1 MSTPEGTPP
10 PPPSA
15 PQPGA
20 AGPVASA
27 VAVPNPSGPP
37 SPPYPVQLEIS
48 YPEELN
54 RWLPFVK
61 GILAFPHWI
70 ALFFVGIGAFVML
83 IYAWFAV
90 LFTGRYPRSAF
101 DFITG
106 VLRWAARVGAYVY
119 FMTDAYPPF
128 SLEDDP
134 NYPVRLAIEYPEGIA
149 RWRPLIQGLL
159 AFPALIGAWVL
170 AIVANFAAFIAWF
183 AIVFTKRYPRG
194 LFEIVTAHLRWNAR
208 VTAYYYFMTEQYP
221 PFVYG

>member
-10 PPPSA
+10 PA
-15 PQPGA
+15 PYAPEPGA
-20 AGPVASA
+20 ATPTATA
-27 VAVPNPSGPP
+27 VTVPNPSGPP

-61 GILAFPHWI
+61 LLLAIPHFI
-70 ALFFVGIGAFVML
+70 ALTFVGLGAFFVW
-83 IYAWFAV
+83 IYAWWAV
-90 LFTGRYPRSAF
+90 LLTGRYPPGAF
-101 DFITG
+101 NYLTG
-106 VLRWAARVGAYVY
+106 VLRWGARVSAYIY
-119 FMTDAYPPF
+119 LMTDAYPPF

-134 NYPVRLAIEYPEGIA
+134 NYPVRLAIEYPERIA

-159 AFPALIGAWVL
+159 GYPALIGAAVL
-170 AIVANFAAFIAWF
+170 GLVAGFAQFIAWF

-194 LFEIVTAHLRWNAR
+194 LFEMVTAYLRWNAR
-208 VTAYYYFMTEQYP
+208 VNAYILFMTEKYP